1 MPAQFSRIGI
11 SEFKTLQGC
20 TSLDVVRSPKT
31 GCLFASLS
39 NGLKIKAQQSFDPAL
54 PAEILVIEE
63 ENNTDYCLVNK
74 GTDNV
79 ICSL

>member
-1 MPAQFSRIGI
+1 MVKFSRLGI
-11 SEFKTLQGC
+11 TEFKTLQGC
-20 TSLDVVRSPKT
+20 SSLEVVKNPNTEK
-31 GCLFASLS
+31 LFGSLS

-63 ENNTDYCLVNK
+63 DDIIEYCLVNK